1 MANLKEIRTRI
12 GSVSSTMKIT
22 SAMKMVS
29 AAKFK
34 KAQNALLKFRPF
46 HDQILNLVQGLTNT
60 KGIGELE
67 YIKPRKRIKNIAILL
82 ITSSNSMCG
91 AFNANIIKEA
101 KHTYERMQ
109 MLYPKASIKFYCL
122 GKKGEDALRREGYKV
137 KALNHDFIDKPS
149 IQATKT
155 IFNDIF
161 VKYKEGEIDR
171 IDIVYNRFNNAASQE
186 LISDPFLPLANI
198 SSSSAKK
205 TRKGKQSLV
214 PPLFEPAPEALLS
227 KLFPYFL
234 LNRLHDA
241 ILESS
246 ASEHGARMTA
256 MHQATENASSLYNE
270 LLLEYNKARQAA
282 ITNEIVEIVS
292 GANALNG

>member
-46 HDQILNLVQGLTNT
+46 HDKILELVLGLVNT
-60 KGIGELE
+60 KGIEGIE
-67 YIKPRKRIKNIAILL
+67 YLRPRKSIKNIAILL
-82 ITSSNSMCG
+82 LTSNNSMCG

-101 KHTYERMQ
+101 IHTFELLQKKH
-109 MLYPKASIKFYCL
+109 PKATIKFYCL
-122 GKKGEDALRREGYKV
+122 GKKGEEVLRHEGYKV
-137 KALNHDFIDKPS
+137 KALNHDFIEKPG
-149 IQATKT
+149 IQATKA
-155 IFNDIF
+155 IFNELF
-161 VKYKEGEIDR
+161 RLYKDGDIDR
-171 IDIVYNRFNNAASQE
+171 VDVVYNKFKNAASQE
-186 LISDPFLPLANI
+186 FKSEPLLPLANI
-198 SSSSAKK
+198 AS
-205 TRKGKQSLV
+205 RRRRQDLN
-214 PPLFEPAPEALLS
+214 PPIFEPNSLGLLS

-234 LNRLHDA
+234 LNRLHDS

-256 MHQATENASSLYNE
+256 MHQATENASTLHNE

-282 ITNEIVEIVS
+282 ITNEILEIVT

>member
-1 MANLKEIRTRI
+1 
-12 GSVSSTMKIT
+12 
-22 SAMKMVS
+22 MVS

-46 HDQILNLVQGLTNT
+46 HDKIMELAQGLIGST
-60 KGIGELE
+60 KELGGIE
-67 YIKPRKRIKNIAILL
+67 YIMPRKRINNAVILL
-82 ITSSNSMCG
+82 ITSNNSMCG

-101 KHTYERMQ
+101 KQAYNSLKEK
-109 MLYPKASIKFYCL
+109 YPRASICIYCL
-122 GKKGEDALRREGYKV
+122 GKKGEDALRHEGIKI
-137 KALNHDFIDKPS
+137 KALNHDFIDKPD

-155 IFNDIF
+155 IFNDLF
-161 VKYKEGEIDR
+161 LKYREGNIDR
-171 IDIVYNRFNNAASQE
+171 IDIVYNRFKNAASQE
-186 LISDPFLPLANI
+186 LMNEPFLPMANI
-198 SSSSAKK
+198 G
-205 TRKGKQSLV
+205 RGKAGRNKIRPIL
-214 PPLFEPAPEALLS
+214 EPKANDLLS
-227 KLFPYFL
+227 DLFPYFL

-256 MHQATENASSLYNE
+256 MHQATENASTLYNE

-282 ITNEIVEIVS
+282 ITNEILEIVS